1 MVGLKGREKMNNKKW
16 DFRIICAHAFTILI
30 WGTAFPAIRMGLES
44 YTPEHLTLLRLL
56 IASFILLVFS
66 CIYKL
71 RLPDLKDIP
80 AIFIFGA
87 LGFTIYHIALNYGEK
102 TVNAGSASLI
112 VSVTPIVTAILASVF
127 MNEKMKLNGWIGG
140 VISFIG
146 IAFISFS
153 QGDSIQ
159 LNSGGLFILLAAIS
173 ESLFFVFQTSY
184 LKKYG
189 FLPFTIYT
197 ILSSTVCMLIFLPGM
212 YTEILAAPLEV
223 NLSVIYLGVF
233 PTVLPYIALAYIIS
247 RAGASE
253 ATSSLYLTPITACF
267 VAWIWLG
274 EVPTLVSILGGGIT
288 ILGIVIAH
296 IPVLRK
302 EKHSNLANNQSV

>member
-1 MVGLKGREKMNNKKW
+1 MNNKKW

-30 WGTAFPAIRMGLES
+30 WGSAFPAIRMGIES

-56 IASFILLVFS
+56 IASFILLLFS
-66 CIYKL
+66 FIYKL

-112 VSVTPIVTAILASVF
+112 ISVTPIVTAILASVF
-127 MNEKMKLNGWIGG
+127 LNDKMKLNGWLGG
-140 VISFIG
+140 VISFAG
-146 IAFISFS
+146 IALISFS
-153 QGDSIQ
+153 QGDAIQ

-173 ESLFFVFQTSY
+173 ESLFFVFQTAY
-184 LKKYG
+184 FKKYG

-197 ILSSTVCMLIFLPGM
+197 ILSSTVCMLIFLPGV
-212 YTEILAAPLEV
+212 YQEILAAPLEV

-253 ATSSLYLTPITACF
+253 ATSALYLTPITACF

-274 EVPTLVSILGGGIT
+274 EVPTLVSIIGGGIT
-288 ILGIVIAH
+288 ILGVVIAH

-302 EKHSNLANNQSV
+302 EKHRNLANNQSV

>member
-1 MVGLKGREKMNNKKW
+1 MHNKKW
-16 DFRIICAHAFTILI
+16 DLRIICAHAFTILI
-30 WGTAFPAIRMGLES
+30 WGTAFPAIRLGLES

-56 IASFILLVFS
+56 IASFILLLFS
-66 CIYKL
+66 FIYKL

-112 VSVTPIVTAILASVF
+112 ISVTPIVTAILASVF
-127 MNEKMKLNGWIGG
+127 LNEKMKLNGWIGG
-140 VISFIG
+140 VMSFAG
-146 IAFISFS
+146 IALISFS
-153 QGDSIQ
+153 QGDAIQ

-173 ESLFFVFQTSY
+173 ESLFFVFQTSS
-184 LKKYG
+184 LKKDG

-197 ILSSTVCMLIFLPGM
+197 ILSSTVCMLIFLPGV
-212 YTEILAAPLEV
+212 YQEILVAPLEV

-267 VAWIWLG
+267 IAWIWLG
-274 EVPTLVSILGGGIT
+274 EVPTLVSIIGGGIT

-302 EKHSNLANNQSV
+302 EKNRNLANNQSV

>member
-1 MVGLKGREKMNNKKW
+1 MHLQLLIVSNNW
-16 DFRIICAHAFTILI
+16 GAHQ
-30 WGTAFPAIRMGLES
+30 IRMGLES

-56 IASFILLVFS
+56 IASFILLLFS
-66 CIYKL
+66 FIYKL

-80 AIFIFGA
+80 AIFMFGA
-87 LGFTIYHIALNYGEK
+87 LGFTFYHIALNYGEK

-112 VSVTPIVTAILASVF
+112 VSVTPIVTAILASIF
-127 MNEKMKLNGWIGG
+127 LNEKMKLNGWIGG

-146 IAFISFS
+146 IALISFS

-159 LNSGGLFILLAAIS
+159 LNSGGLFILFAAIS
-173 ESLFFVFQTSY
+173 ESLYFVFQTSY

-212 YTEILAAPLEV
+212 YQEILAAPLEV
-223 NLSVIYLGVF
+223 NVSVLYLGLF

-247 RAGASE
+247 HAGAAE
-253 ATSSLYLTPITACF
+253 ATSSLYLTPVTACF
-267 VAWIWLG
+267 IAWLWLG
-274 EVPTLVSILGGGIT
+274 EVPTLVSIIGGGIT

-302 EKHSNLANNQSV
+302 EKHRNLANNQSV

>member
-1 MVGLKGREKMNNKKW
+1 MHNKKW
-16 DFRIICAHAFTILI
+16 DLRIICAHAFTILI

-56 IASFILLVFS
+56 IASFILLLFS
-66 CIYKL
+66 FIYKL

-112 VSVTPIVTAILASVF
+112 ISVTPIVTVILASVF
-127 MNEKMKLNGWIGG
+127 LNEKMKLNGWIGG
-140 VISFIG
+140 VMSFAG
-146 IAFISFS
+146 IALISFS
-153 QGDSIQ
+153 QGDAIQ

-197 ILSSTVCMLIFLPGM
+197 ILSSTVCMLIFLPGV
-212 YTEILAAPLEV
+212 YQKILAAPLEV

-233 PTVLPYIALAYIIS
+233 PTVLPYISLAYIIS
-247 RAGASE
+247 RAGAPE

-267 VAWIWLG
+267 IAWIWLG
-274 EVPTLVSILGGGIT
+274 EVPTLVSIIGGGIT

-302 EKHSNLANNQSV
+302 EKHRNLANNQSV

>member
-1 MVGLKGREKMNNKKW
+1 MHNKKW
-16 DFRIICAHAFTILI
+16 DLRIICAHAFTILI
-30 WGTAFPAIRMGLES
+30 WGTAFPAIRLGLES

-56 IASFILLVFS
+56 SVSFILLLFS
-66 CIYKL
+66 FIYKL

-112 VSVTPIVTAILASVF
+112 ISVTPIVTAILASVF
-127 MNEKMKLNGWIGG
+127 LNAKMKLNGWIGG
-140 VISFIG
+140 VMSFAG
-146 IAFISFS
+146 IALISFS
-153 QGDSIQ
+153 QGDAIQ

-197 ILSSTVCMLIFLPGM
+197 ILSSTVCMLIFLPGV
-212 YTEILAAPLEV
+212 YQKILAAPLEV

-247 RAGASE
+247 HAGASE

-267 VAWIWLG
+267 IAWIWLG
-274 EVPTLVSILGGGIT
+274 EVPTLVSIIGGGIT

-302 EKHSNLANNQSV
+302 EKHRNLANNQSV

>member
-1 MVGLKGREKMNNKKW
+1 MHNKKW
-16 DFRIICAHAFTILI
+16 DLRIICAHAFTILI

-44 YTPEHLTLLRLL
+44 YTPEYLTLLRLL
-56 IASFILLVFS
+56 IASFILLLFS
-66 CIYKL
+66 FIYKL

-112 VSVTPIVTAILASVF
+112 ISVTPIVTAILASVF
-127 MNEKMKLNGWIGG
+127 LNDKMKLNGWLGG
-140 VISFIG
+140 VISFTG
-146 IAFISFS
+146 IALISFS
-153 QGDSIQ
+153 QGDAIQ

-197 ILSSTVCMLIFLPGM
+197 ILSSTVCMLIFLPGV
-212 YTEILAAPLEV
+212 YQEILAAPLEV

-267 VAWIWLG
+267 IAWIWLG
-274 EVPTLVSILGGGIT
+274 EVPTLVSIIGGGIT

-302 EKHSNLANNQSV
+302 EKHRNLANNQSV

>member
-1 MVGLKGREKMNNKKW
+1 MHNKKW
-16 DFRIICAHAFTILI
+16 DLRIICAHAFTILI

-44 YTPEHLTLLRLL
+44 YMPEHLTLLRLL
-56 IASFILLVFS
+56 IASFILLLFS
-66 CIYKL
+66 FIYKL

-112 VSVTPIVTAILASVF
+112 ISVTPIVTAILASVF
-127 MNEKMKLNGWIGG
+127 LNEKMKLNCWIGG
-140 VISFIG
+140 VMSFAGISL
-146 IAFISFS
+146 ISFS
-153 QGDSIQ
+153 QGDAIQ

-197 ILSSTVCMLIFLPGM
+197 ILSSTVCMLIFLPGV
-212 YTEILAAPLEV
+212 YQKILAAPLEV

-267 VAWIWLG
+267 IAWIWLG
-274 EVPTLVSILGGGIT
+274 EVPTLVSIIGGGIT

-296 IPVLRK
+296 IPILRK
-302 EKHSNLANNQSV
+302 EKHRNLANNQSV

>member
-1 MVGLKGREKMNNKKW
+1 MHNKKW
-16 DFRIICAHAFTILI
+16 DLRIICAHAFTILI
-30 WGTAFPAIRMGLES
+30 WGTAFPAIRLGLES
-44 YTPEHLTLLRLL
+44 YTPEHLTLVRLL
-56 IASFILLVFS
+56 IGSFILLLFS
-66 CIYKL
+66 FIYKL

-112 VSVTPIVTAILASVF
+112 ISVTPIVTAILASVF
-127 MNEKMKLNGWIGG
+127 LNDKMKLNGWLGG
-140 VISFIG
+140 VISFAG
-146 IAFISFS
+146 IALISFS
-153 QGDSIQ
+153 QGDAIQ

-197 ILSSTVCMLIFLPGM
+197 ILSSTVCMLIFLPGV
-212 YTEILAAPLEV
+212 YQEILAAPLEV

-267 VAWIWLG
+267 IAWIWLG
-274 EVPTLVSILGGGIT
+274 EVPTLVSIIGGGIT

-302 EKHSNLANNQSV
+302 EKHRNLANNQSV

>member
-1 MVGLKGREKMNNKKW
+1 MHNKKW
-16 DFRIICAHAFTILI
+16 DLRIICAHAFTILI
-30 WGTAFPAIRMGLES
+30 WGTAFPAIRLGLES
-44 YTPEHLTLLRLL
+44 YTPEHLTLLRLS
-56 IASFILLVFS
+56 IASFILLLFS
-66 CIYKL
+66 FIYKL

-112 VSVTPIVTAILASVF
+112 ISVTPIVTAIFASVF
-127 MNEKMKLNGWIGG
+127 LNEKMKLNGWIGG
-140 VISFIG
+140 VMSFAG
-146 IAFISFS
+146 IALISFS
-153 QGDSIQ
+153 QGDAIQ

-197 ILSSTVCMLIFLPGM
+197 IFSSTVCMLIFLPGV
-212 YTEILAAPLEV
+212 YQEILAAPLEV

-267 VAWIWLG
+267 IAWIWLG
-274 EVPTLVSILGGGIT
+274 EVPTLVSIIGGGIT

-302 EKHSNLANNQSV
+302 EKHRNLVNNQSV

>member
-1 MVGLKGREKMNNKKW
+1 MHNKKW
-16 DFRIICAHAFTILI
+16 DLRIICAHAFTILI
-30 WGTAFPAIRMGLES
+30 WGSAFPAIRMGLES

-56 IASFILLVFS
+56 IASFILLLFS
-66 CIYKL
+66 FKYKL

-87 LGFTIYHIALNYGEK
+87 LGFTFYHIALNYGEK

-112 VSVTPIVTAILASVF
+112 VSVTPIVTAILASIF
-127 MNEKMKLNGWIGG
+127 LNEKMKLNGWIGG

-146 IAFISFS
+146 IALISFS
-153 QGDSIQ
+153 QGDAIQ
-159 LNSGGLFILLAAIS
+159 LNSGGFFILLAAIS
-173 ESLFFVFQTSY
+173 ESLYFVFQTSY

-223 NLSVIYLGVF
+223 NMSVIYLGLF

-247 RAGASE
+247 HSGASE

-274 EVPTLVSILGGGIT
+274 EVPTFVSIIGGGIT
-288 ILGIVIAH
+288 ILGILIVH

-302 EKHSNLANNQSV
+302 EKHRNLANDQSV

>member
-1 MVGLKGREKMNNKKW
+1 MNYKKR
-16 DFRIICAHAFTILI
+16 DFSIICAHAFTILI

-56 IASFILLVFS
+56 IASFILVLFS
-66 CIYKL
+66 FIYKL

-112 VSVTPIVTAILASVF
+112 ISVTPIVTAILASVF
-127 MNEKMKLNGWIGG
+127 LNEKMKLNGWIGG
-140 VISFIG
+140 VMSFAG
-146 IAFISFS
+146 IALISFS
-153 QGDSIQ
+153 QGDAIQ

-173 ESLFFVFQTSY
+173 ESLYFVFQTSY

-197 ILSSTVCMLIFLPGM
+197 ILSSTVCMLIFLPGV
-212 YTEILAAPLEV
+212 YQEILAASLEV

-253 ATSSLYLTPITACF
+253 ATSALYLTPITACF

-274 EVPTLVSILGGGIT
+274 EVPTLVSIIGGGIT
-288 ILGIVIAH
+288 ILGVVIAH

-302 EKHSNLANNQSV
+302 EKHRNLANNQSV

>member
-1 MVGLKGREKMNNKKW
+1 
-16 DFRIICAHAFTILI
+16 
-30 WGTAFPAIRMGLES
+30 MGLES

-56 IASFILLVFS
+56 IASFILLLFS
-66 CIYKL
+66 FIYKL

-80 AIFIFGA
+80 AIFMFGA
-87 LGFTIYHIALNYGEK
+87 LGFTFYHIALNYGEK

-112 VSVTPIVTAILASVF
+112 VSVTPIVTAILASIF
-127 MNEKMKLNGWIGG
+127 LNEKMKLNGWIGG

-146 IAFISFS
+146 IALISFS
-153 QGDSIQ
+153 QGDAIQ

-173 ESLFFVFQTSY
+173 ESLYFVFQTSY

-212 YTEILAAPLEV
+212 YQEILAAPLEV
-223 NLSVIYLGVF
+223 NVSVLYLGLF

-247 RAGASE
+247 HAGAAE
-253 ATSSLYLTPITACF
+253 ATSSLYLTPVTACF
-267 VAWIWLG
+267 IAWLWLG
-274 EVPTLVSILGGGIT
+274 EVPTLVSIIGGGIT

-302 EKHSNLANNQSV
+302 EKHRNLANNQSV

>member
-1 MVGLKGREKMNNKKW
+1 MNYKKW
-16 DFRIICAHAFTILI
+16 DYRIICAHSFTILI

-56 IASFILLVFS
+56 IASSILLLFS
-66 CIYKL
+66 FIYKL

-80 AIFIFGA
+80 AIFLFGA
-87 LGFTIYHIALNYGEK
+87 LGFTFYHIALNYGEK

-127 MNEKMKLNGWIGG
+127 LNEKMKLNGWIGG

-146 IAFISFS
+146 IALISFS
-153 QGDSIQ
+153 QGDAIQ
-159 LNSGGLFILLAAIS
+159 LNSGGLFILLAAVS
-173 ESLFFVFQTSY
+173 ESLFFVFQTSF

-197 ILSSTVCMLIFLPGM
+197 ILSSTVCMLIFLPGV
-212 YTEILAAPLEV
+212 YQEILAAPLEV

-274 EVPTLVSILGGGIT
+274 EVPTLVSIISGGIT

>member
-1 MVGLKGREKMNNKKW
+1 MHNKKW
-16 DFRIICAHAFTILI
+16 DLRIICAHAFTILI

-44 YTPEHLTLLRLL
+44 YMPEHLTLLRLL
-56 IASFILLVFS
+56 IASFILLLFS
-66 CIYKL
+66 FIYKL

-112 VSVTPIVTAILASVF
+112 ISVTPIVTAILAFVF
-127 MNEKMKLNGWIGG
+127 LNEKMKLNGWIGG
-140 VISFIG
+140 VMSFAG
-146 IAFISFS
+146 IALISFS
-153 QGDSIQ
+153 QGDAIQ
-159 LNSGGLFILLAAIS
+159 LNSGGVFILLAAIS

-197 ILSSTVCMLIFLPGM
+197 ILSSTICMLIFLPGV
-212 YTEILAAPLEV
+212 YQEILAAPLEV

-267 VAWIWLG
+267 IAWIWLG
-274 EVPTLVSILGGGIT
+274 EVPTLVSIIGGVIT

-302 EKHSNLANNQSV
+302 EKHGNLANNQSV

>member
-1 MVGLKGREKMNNKKW
+1 MHNKKW
-16 DFRIICAHAFTILI
+16 DLRIICAHAFTILI
-30 WGTAFPAIRMGLES
+30 WGTAFPAIRLGLES

-56 IASFILLVFS
+56 IASFILLLFS
-66 CIYKL
+66 FIYKL

-112 VSVTPIVTAILASVF
+112 ISVTPIVTAIFASVF
-127 MNEKMKLNGWIGG
+127 LNEKMKLNGWIGG
-140 VISFIG
+140 VMSFAG
-146 IAFISFS
+146 IALISFS
-153 QGDSIQ
+153 QGDAIQ

-197 ILSSTVCMLIFLPGM
+197 IFSSTICMLIFLPGV
-212 YTEILAAPLEV
+212 YQEILAAPLEV

-267 VAWIWLG
+267 IAWIWLG
-274 EVPTLVSILGGGIT
+274 EVPTLVSIIGGGIT

-296 IPVLRK
+296 KPVLRK
-302 EKHSNLANNQSV
+302 EKHRNLVNNQSV

>member
-1 MVGLKGREKMNNKKW
+1 MHNKKW
-16 DFRIICAHAFTILI
+16 DLRIICAHAFTILI
-30 WGTAFPAIRMGLES
+30 WGTAFPAIRLGLES

-56 IASFILLVFS
+56 IASFILLLFS
-66 CIYKL
+66 FIYKL

-112 VSVTPIVTAILASVF
+112 ISVTPIVTAILASVF
-127 MNEKMKLNGWIGG
+127 LNEKMKLNGWIGG
-140 VISFIG
+140 VMSFAG
-146 IAFISFS
+146 IALISFS
-153 QGDSIQ
+153 QGDAIQ

-173 ESLFFVFQTSY
+173 ESLFFVFQTSS

-197 ILSSTVCMLIFLPGM
+197 ILSSTVCMLIFLPGV
-212 YTEILAAPLEV
+212 YQEILVAPLEV
-223 NLSVIYLGVF
+223 SLSVIYLGVF

-267 VAWIWLG
+267 IAWIWLG
-274 EVPTLVSILGGGIT
+274 EVPTLVSIIGGGIT

-302 EKHSNLANNQSV
+302 EKHRNLANNQSV

>member
-1 MVGLKGREKMNNKKW
+1 MY
-16 DFRIICAHAFTILI
+16 AHAFTIII

-56 IASFILLVFS
+56 IASFILLLFS
-66 CIYKL
+66 FIYKL

-80 AIFIFGA
+80 AIFMFGA
-87 LGFTIYHIALNYGEK
+87 LGFTFYHIALNYGEK

-112 VSVTPIVTAILASVF
+112 VSVTPIVTAILASIF
-127 MNEKMKLNGWIGG
+127 LNEKMKLNGWIGG

-146 IAFISFS
+146 IALISFS
-153 QGDSIQ
+153 QGDAIQ

-173 ESLFFVFQTSY
+173 ESLYFVFQTSY

-223 NLSVIYLGVF
+223 NVSVLYLGLF

-247 RAGASE
+247 HAGAAE
-253 ATSSLYLTPITACF
+253 ATSSLYLTPVTACF
-267 VAWIWLG
+267 IAWLWLG
-274 EVPTLVSILGGGIT
+274 EVPTLVSIIGGGIT

-302 EKHSNLANNQSV
+302 EKHRNLANNQSV

>member
-1 MVGLKGREKMNNKKW
+1 MNYKKR
-16 DFRIICAHAFTILI
+16 DFSIICAHAFTILI

-56 IASFILLVFS
+56 IASFILLLFS
-66 CIYKL
+66 FIYKL

-80 AIFIFGA
+80 AIFMFGA
-87 LGFTIYHIALNYGEK
+87 LGFTFYHIALNYGEK

-112 VSVTPIVTAILASVF
+112 VSVTPIVTAILTSVF
-127 MNEKMKLNGWIGG
+127 LNEKMKLNGWIGG

-146 IAFISFS
+146 IALISFS
-153 QGDSIQ
+153 QGDAIQ

-173 ESLFFVFQTSY
+173 ESLYFVFQTSY

-223 NLSVIYLGVF
+223 NMSVIYLGLF
-233 PTVLPYIALAYIIS
+233 PTVLPYIALAFIIS
-247 RAGASE
+247 HAGAAE
-253 ATSSLYLTPITACF
+253 ATSSLYLTPVTACF
-267 VAWIWLG
+267 IAWLWLG
-274 EVPTLVSILGGGIT
+274 EVPTFVSIIGGVIT

-302 EKHSNLANNQSV
+302 EKHRNLANNQSV

>member
-1 MVGLKGREKMNNKKW
+1 MHNKKW
-16 DFRIICAHAFTILI
+16 DLRIICAHAFTILI
-30 WGTAFPAIRMGLES
+30 WGSAFPAIRMGLES

-56 IASFILLVFS
+56 IASFILLLFS
-66 CIYKL
+66 FIYKL

-87 LGFTIYHIALNYGEK
+87 LAFTFYHIALNYGEK

-112 VSVTPIVTAILASVF
+112 VSVTPIVTAIFASVF

-153 QGDSIQ
+153 QGDAIQ

-197 ILSSTVCMLIFLPGM
+197 ILSSTVCMLIFLPGV
-212 YTEILAAPLEV
+212 YQEILAAPLEV

-274 EVPTLVSILGGGIT
+274 EVPTLISIIGGGIT

-302 EKHSNLANNQSV
+302 EKHRNLANNQSV

>member
-1 MVGLKGREKMNNKKW
+1 
-16 DFRIICAHAFTILI
+16 
-30 WGTAFPAIRMGLES
+30 MGLES

-56 IASFILLVFS
+56 IASFILLLFS
-66 CIYKL
+66 FIYKL

-80 AIFIFGA
+80 AIFMFGA
-87 LGFTIYHIALNYGEK
+87 LGFTFYHIALNYGEK

-112 VSVTPIVTAILASVF
+112 VSVTPIVTAILASIF
-127 MNEKMKLNGWIGG
+127 LNEKMKLNGWIGG

-146 IAFISFS
+146 IALISFS
-153 QGDSIQ
+153 QGDAIQ

-173 ESLFFVFQTSY
+173 ESLYFVFQTSY

-212 YTEILAAPLEV
+212 YQEILAAPLEV
-223 NLSVIYLGVF
+223 NVSVLYLGLF
-233 PTVLPYIALAYIIS
+233 PTVLPYIALVYIIS
-247 RAGASE
+247 HAGAAE
-253 ATSSLYLTPITACF
+253 ATSSLYLTPVTACF
-267 VAWIWLG
+267 IAWLWLG
-274 EVPTLVSILGGGIT
+274 EVPTLVSIIGGGIT

-302 EKHSNLANNQSV
+302 EKHRNLANNQSV

>member
-1 MVGLKGREKMNNKKW
+1 MNYKKW
-16 DFRIICAHAFTILI
+16 DYRIICAHSFTILI

-56 IASFILLVFS
+56 IASFILLLFS
-66 CIYKL
+66 FLYKL
-71 RLPDLKDIP
+71 RLPNLKDIP
-80 AIFIFGA
+80 AIFLFGA
-87 LGFTIYHIALNYGEK
+87 LGFTFYHIALNYGEK

-112 VSVTPIVTAILASVF
+112 VSVTPIVTAVLAFVF
-127 MNEKMKLNGWIGG
+127 LNEKMKANGWIGG

-153 QGDSIQ
+153 QGGSIQ
-159 LNSGGLFILLAAIS
+159 FNSGGLFILLAAVS

-212 YTEILAAPLEV
+212 YQEILVAPLEV
-223 NLSVIYLGVF
+223 NLSVIYLGLF

-247 RAGASE
+247 HTGASE
-253 ATSSLYLTPITACF
+253 ATSSLYLMPVIACF
-267 VAWIWLG
+267 IAWVWLG
-274 EVPTLVSILGGGIT
+274 EVPTFISVVGGVIT
-288 ILGIVIAH
+288 ILGVLIAH
-296 IPVLRK
+296 VSLKKDIRS
-302 EKHSNLANNQSV
+302 EKYNDITG

>member
-1 MVGLKGREKMNNKKW
+1 MHNKKW
-16 DFRIICAHAFTILI
+16 DLRIICAHAFTILI

-56 IASFILLVFS
+56 IASFILLLFS
-66 CIYKL
+66 FIYKL

-80 AIFIFGA
+80 AIFIFGS

-112 VSVTPIVTAILASVF
+112 ISVTPIVTAILAFVF
-127 MNEKMKLNGWIGG
+127 LNEKMKLNGWIGG
-140 VISFIG
+140 VMSFAG
-146 IAFISFS
+146 IALISFS
-153 QGDSIQ
+153 QGDAIQ

-197 ILSSTVCMLIFLPGM
+197 ILSSTICMLIFLPGV
-212 YTEILAAPLEV
+212 YQEILAAPLEV

-267 VAWIWLG
+267 IAWIWLG
-274 EVPTLVSILGGGIT
+274 EVPTLVSIIGGVIT

-302 EKHSNLANNQSV
+302 EKHGNLANNQSV